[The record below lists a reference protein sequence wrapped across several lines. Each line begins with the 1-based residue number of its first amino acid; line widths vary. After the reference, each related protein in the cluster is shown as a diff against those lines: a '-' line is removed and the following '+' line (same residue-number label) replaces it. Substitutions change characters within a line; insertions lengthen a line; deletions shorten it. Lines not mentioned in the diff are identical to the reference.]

1 MYIIVGGIGLVGSEL
16 ARRLVDNKHDVIV
29 IDQDKEVCDRLYA
42 ETGVVAIHGN
52 ISQIET
58 LREAN
63 ADKAE
68 VLVAT
73 TGSDTANLACAILAK
88 SLGVPNVI
96 ARMRNPAYESAYKLV
111 GVTSVVHVTD
121 LMVNQIIIEVEQP
134 KVRRVLSVGGGMAAI
149 YSVVIPTGARVAGM
163 TVESIAKHPKFPPT
177 CVFVAVYNR
186 DKDELAIPR
195 GQQLILQ
202 GDELLLISPAEDI
215 TKVTDFLFG

>member
-134 KVRRVLSVGGGMAAI
+134 KVRRVLSVGGGKAAI